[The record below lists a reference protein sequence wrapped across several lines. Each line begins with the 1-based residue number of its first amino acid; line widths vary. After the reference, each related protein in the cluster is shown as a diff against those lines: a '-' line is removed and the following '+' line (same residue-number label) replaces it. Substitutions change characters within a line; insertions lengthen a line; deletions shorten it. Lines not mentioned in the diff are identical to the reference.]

1 MQIVREA
8 VLNAIKHAQ
17 AKHIEIR
24 CHYGPKGE
32 SVISIQDDG
41 VGIAS
46 LEEPDGHYGL
56 TIMAERATR
65 LGGELMIRA
74 REPAGTEVSLVFQH

>member
-1 MQIVREA
+1 M
-8 VLNAIKHAQ
+8 
-17 AKHIEIR
+17 
-24 CHYGPKGE
+24 
-32 SVISIQDDG
+32 ISIQDDG